1 MYRTQLKN
9 KRSDLELSGQHYFEV
24 DILKKKKVKKDQAFE
39 LWHGPKVKSR
49 TELMFFNME

>member
-39 LWHGPKVKSR
+39 L
-49 TELMFFNME
+49 